1 MASKNLAIKEE
12 VYDKLVEAKKDNE
25 SFSDVI
31 GRLLEGK
38 SELLSYA
45 GVFSRDKEF
54 DEVLKDIKEVRKK
67 TVLRARVRLRTIFR
81 LITSEQIA

>member
-1 MASKNLAIKEE
+1 MRMTSKNLAIKEE
-12 VYDKLVEAKKDNE
+12 VYGKLIEAKKDNE

-31 GRLLEGK
+31 ERLLEGK

-45 GVFSRDKEF
+45 GVFSEDKEF

-67 TVLRARVRLRTIFR
+67 TVLRA
-81 LITSEQIA
+81 

>member
-1 MASKNLAIKEE
+1 MRMASKNLAIKEE
-12 VYDKLVEAKKDNE
+12 VYDKLIEAKKDNE

-31 GRLLEGK
+31 ERLLEGK

-45 GVFSRDKEF
+45 GVFSGDKEF

-67 TVLRARVRLRTIFR
+67 TVLRA
-81 LITSEQIA
+81 

>member
-1 MASKNLAIKEE
+1 MRMASKNLAIKEE
-12 VYDKLVEAKKDNE
+12 VYDKLIEAKKDNE

-31 GRLLEGK
+31 ERLLEGK

-45 GVFSRDKEF
+45 GVFSEDKEF

-67 TVLRARVRLRTIFR
+67 TVLRA
-81 LITSEQIA
+81 